1 MTLKIFN
8 FRKMEQGSKF
18 KKVHKQVR
26 DQRNME
32 ANKDGVQVLLEN
44 QRIKINKSIYYPYSD
59 YCQPDVVRVGRANT
73 FIYFYL

>member
-1 MTLKIFN
+1 MMLKNYQFYKIEQGLKI
-8 FRKMEQGSKF
+8 

-44 QRIKINKSIYYPYSD
+44 KNK
-59 YCQPDVVRVGRANT
+59 
-73 FIYFYL
+73 